1 MFCGTQH
8 TVSCTTMVRVVSTSA
23 ACRALDLPGERDD
36 TNSVQGVGFRCTS
49 DEGLRVWAYRLP
61 RPGMEKFAVSAFLG
75 GGGSKPETLNPVTAT
90 GTEDQ
95 SENLGSESLTWRFM
109 GSYKQGYKSLIWV
122 ISIVTPKP

>member
-1 MFCGTQH
+1 MIRIRF
-8 TVSCTTMVRVVSTSA
+8 RVLGLGVQVT
-23 ACRALDLPGERDD
+23 RAFE
-36 TNSVQGVGFRCTS
+36 F
-49 DEGLRVWAYRLP
+49 GLTDFQDPAWK
-61 RPGMEKFAVSAFLG
+61 KFAVSAFLG